1 MGPILEEEL
10 FFFINGLI
18 LSLLSLCGRKKGSVM
33 TSELLEK
40 PEGKEIKDQ
49 FNSVEISI
57 DGLDLPYQFKI
68 WENRSTSMNVLIK
81 EDSGVLPLLKVGDT
95 FNMKYYS
102 SKSIYPLENVKTAIS
117 HITKN
122 DRGRLKGHYLVG
134 LEILSR

>member
-1 MGPILEEEL
+1 
-10 FFFINGLI
+10 
-18 LSLLSLCGRKKGSVM
+18 M

-40 PEGKEIKDQ
+40 PKGREIKDQ

-134 LEILSR
+134 LEILPR